1 MTFAIAVQT
10 LDSNAFGEGTV
21 LGCDFVGTVEE
32 EGTEAKNLSKGD
44 VIAGLIW
51 GAEIKGLGA
60 YGSHTFADDRI
71 SFKVPKSVKLE
82 DAATLPLASC
92 TAWLALFSKTCLN
105 IPRKEGKEKT
115 SVLIWGGSCA
125 YLSATPSSGTE
136 ADNLTASVGS
146 YAIQL
151 ARIYNFNILTTCS
164 PKNFSM
170 VKNLGATH
178 VFDYNDP
185 AVIDNI
191 KNAASDL
198 EYTFDT
204 IGSKDSSAQASQAIR
219 SEGGVLCTVR
229 PGKANTENVAKHVKI
244 TDVLVWT
251 AFLKDHQYKEFK
263 WPVGVTRQKIS
274 KCEKC
279 TDERITGFRGGS
291 RTQCG
296 VVRKTSLLVG
306 KWYHQA
312 Q

>member
-1 MTFAIAVQT
+1 
-10 LDSNAFGEGTV
+10 
-21 LGCDFVGTVEE
+21 
-32 EGTEAKNLSKGD
+32 
-44 VIAGLIW
+44 
-51 GAEIKGLGA
+51 
-60 YGSHTFADDRI
+60 
-71 SFKVPKSVKLE
+71 
-82 DAATLPLASC
+82 
-92 TAWLALFSKTCLN
+92 
-105 IPRKEGKEKT
+105 
-115 SVLIWGGSCA
+115 
-125 YLSATPSSGTE
+125 
-136 ADNLTASVGS
+136 
-146 YAIQL
+146 
-151 ARIYNFNILTTCS
+151 
-164 PKNFSM
+164 M

-306 KWYHQA
+306 EWYHQA

>member
-1 MTFAIAVQT
+1 MQKTVQT

-71 SFKVPKSVKLE
+71 SFKVPKGVKLE

-115 SVLIWGGSCA
+115 SVLIWGGSCE
-125 YLSATPSSGTE
+125 YLSSRGVKIN
-136 ADNLTASVGS
+136 NLLTLLLASVGS

-164 PKNFSM
+164 PKNFDM
-170 VKNLGATH
+170 VKELGATQ

-263 WPVGVTRQKIS
+263 WPVSVTRAEHS
-274 KCEKC
+274 KCEKM
-279 TDERITGFRGGS
+279 
-291 RTQCG
+291 
-296 VVRKTSLLVG
+296 
-306 KWYHQA
+306 Y
-312 Q
+312 